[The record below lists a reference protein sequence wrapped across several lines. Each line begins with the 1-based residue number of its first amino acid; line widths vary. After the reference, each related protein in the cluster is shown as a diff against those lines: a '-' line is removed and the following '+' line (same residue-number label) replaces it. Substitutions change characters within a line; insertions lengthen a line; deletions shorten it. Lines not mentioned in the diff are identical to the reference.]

1 MFTRLRRLRFYANLI
16 YVHAI
21 VRHWHLKRTTSP
33 LVALW
38 GVLVGVGDD
47 VMYLLLNGRMG

>member
-1 MFTRLRRLRFYANLI
+1 MFRRLRFYANLI

-21 VRHWHLKRTTSP
+21 VRHKHLSRVSSP
-33 LVALW
+33 HSALW

-47 VMYLLLNGRMG
+47 VMYLLINGRLA